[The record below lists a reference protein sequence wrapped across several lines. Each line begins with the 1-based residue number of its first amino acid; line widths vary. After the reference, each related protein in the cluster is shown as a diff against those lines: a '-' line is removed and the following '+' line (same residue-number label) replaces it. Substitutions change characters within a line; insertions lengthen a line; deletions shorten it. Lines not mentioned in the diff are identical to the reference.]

1 MKDDKLVWEDFGEF
15 NESDVHHQYGIVLK
29 TPSYTGR
36 TSEASIVVQVQLYR
50 PGDGCTSEPI
60 EFRYKSLT
68 KAGTKRS
75 RNDSKDYIPTVVG
88 SHELSTQSPSPFV
101 GPRQSQSNFQS
112 FGSKSNSSQN
122 YDSEISFFDYEP
134 LPGYIASFAP
144 SDVSFCSNDFK
155 GLFNHEDL
163 CRWLDREIPVHDS
176 KLENDSAGN
185 NKVTTMHR
193 TSSELSCSLLDK
205 MKMIIKLFKNNFD
218 SDKLRE
224 MMMALIEAQSET
236 GENILLDCIENGEI
250 DDIKDL
256 VLILV
261 KYKMMDV
268 LKSLNDLDQNCLH
281 LLILAGYKSLLKA
294 FLELGAD
301 VNQTDAFGQ
310 TPLHVAVIQNCQDSV
325 NDLLQAKTKIKLDEL
340 NDDGF
345 SALHIATRNDNFEIV
360 KLLIAAGASIQKK
373 SPPSGDNVLHMAV
386 IAEVVNLEL
395 VNYLIACDEQLLMHE
410 NNSRMNVLQLACDIK
425 KAESL
430 IRHLSTFYEES
441 YNTGD
446 PRVDTDD
453 DDDSEEDHSDSDNE
467 IDTELFDEECLK
479 KLCEMFDQ
487 GQKWKKLLMLMD
499 LEKKSEEFSS
509 TPSPSKS
516 LFKYLE
522 VHLFKTHYKLFLIF

>member
-1 MKDDKLVWEDFGEF
+1 MKDDKIVWEDFGEF

-50 PGDGCTSEPI
+50 PSDGCTSEPI
-60 EFRYKSLT
+60 DFRYKSLT

-88 SHELSTQSPSPFV
+88 SHELSTQSPSPSV
-101 GPRQSQSNFQS
+101 GPRQSHSNFQS

-122 YDSEISFFDYEP
+122 YDTEVSFFDYEP
-134 LPGYIASFAP
+134 LPSYIASFTP

-163 CRWLDREIPVHDS
+163 CRWLDREIPIHDS
-176 KLENDSAGN
+176 KLEKDSAGN
-185 NKVTTMHR
+185 NRVTTMHR
-193 TSSELSCSLLDK
+193 TSSELGCSLLEK

-218 SDKLRE
+218 KEKLRE
-224 MMMALIEAQSET
+224 MMMTLIEVQSET

-268 LKSLNDLDQNCLH
+268 LKSVNDLDQNCLH

-301 VNQTDAFGQ
+301 SNQADAFGQ

-325 NDLLQAKTKIKLDEL
+325 NDLLQAKTQIKLDEL

-360 KLLIAAGASIQKK
+360 KHLIEAGASIQIR

-386 IAEVVNLEL
+386 TAEVVNLDL
-395 VNYLIACDEQLLMHE
+395 MNYLIACDEQLLMQE

-425 KAESL
+425 KSESL
-430 IRHLSTFYEES
+430 IQHLSTFYEES
-441 YNTGD
+441 YNTSD
-446 PRVDTDD
+446 PHFDTDD
-453 DDDSEEDHSDSDNE
+453 DEEGHSDSDNE
-467 IDTELFDEECLK
+467 TDQELFDEECLK
-479 KLCEMFDQ
+479 KLSEIFDQ

-499 LEKKSEEFSS
+499 LEAKSEQFGS
-509 TPSPSKS
+509 TPSPSES

-522 VHLFKTHYKLFLIF
+522 VHLFKTY